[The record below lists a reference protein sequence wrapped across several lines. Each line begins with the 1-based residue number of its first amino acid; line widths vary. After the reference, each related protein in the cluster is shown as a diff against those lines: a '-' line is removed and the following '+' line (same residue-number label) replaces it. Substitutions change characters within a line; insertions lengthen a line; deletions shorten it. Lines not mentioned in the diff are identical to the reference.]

1 MELTEEVQESLE
13 FWSVLDSSFLMLS
26 LVLNDDL
33 DSVIK
38 KSRWYL
44 VHVVCQAKHTFLMSI
59 RFLQRRWH
67 GGVFTIHNG
76 IPFKFDLKILKLYL
90 ENLVRKC
97 VSHFDRQCARFQA
110 I

>member
-44 VHVVCQAKHTFLMSI
+44 VHVSCSVSGQKYLFDEYQVSSERVAWASLRHT
-59 RFLQRRWH
+59 
-67 GGVFTIHNG
+67 
-76 IPFKFDLKILKLYL
+76 
-90 ENLVRKC
+90 
-97 VSHFDRQCARFQA
+97 
-110 I
+110 

>member
-44 VHVVCQAKHTFLMSI
+44 VHAPLFYVVCQAKHTFLMSI
-59 RFLQRRWH
+59 RFLQRGWH
-67 GGVFTIHNG
+67 GRVFAIHNG
-76 IPFKFDLKILKLYL
+76 IPFKFDLKISS
-90 ENLVRKC
+90 C
-97 VSHFDRQCARFQA
+97 